1 MSLLIYPDLK
11 ESGPENMATDF
22 WLFNKVSSHEP
33 IFRHYGWL
41 DEEITF
47 GYGQDWNWVKEQC
60 VVKNKKATR
69 RPTGGGIVNHG
80 KDWTYMLIIPN
91 GHSSFSIPSLD
102 LYERLHIII
111 GDALSEQNCLTSL
124 MPCPSKDQKPKG
136 IPGNCFLEPVGRDL
150 MSIDGRQKLAGA
162 AMKRSKKGILI
173 QGTIDFSRF
182 LNLNIHSFKSTI
194 IEKLQNLLSEQSK
207 FQSWPKNL
215 ISERACLA
223 KLFASSM
230 WQKTRKLS

>member
-69 RPTGGGIVNHG
+69 WPTGGGIVNHG
-80 KDWTYMLIIPN
+80 KIGLI
-91 GHSSFSIPSLD
+91 
-102 LYERLHIII
+102 
-111 GDALSEQNCLTSL
+111 C
-124 MPCPSKDQKPKG
+124 
-136 IPGNCFLEPVGRDL
+136 
-150 MSIDGRQKLAGA
+150 
-162 AMKRSKKGILI
+162 
-173 QGTIDFSRF
+173 
-182 LNLNIHSFKSTI
+182 
-194 IEKLQNLLSEQSK
+194 
-207 FQSWPKNL
+207 
-215 ISERACLA
+215 
-223 KLFASSM
+223 
-230 WQKTRKLS
+230 